1 MQIFIAVRV
10 RENLGEFGEWT
21 SVRVEYDYEVYFGG
35 MIPRIHTIIN
45 TDTKER
51 VNVTNINE
59 EDMELIFKE
68 MEDAEKKKA
77 EPSTGSGTGSGSTSE
92 TGETKS
98 E

>member
-1 MQIFIAVRV
+1 MVTSNWLVIQRRARMQIFIAVRV
-10 RENLGEFGEWT
+10 RENLGDYGEWT

-45 TDTKER
+45 TDTKKR

-68 MEDAEKKKA
+68 IDKL
-77 EPSTGSGTGSGSTSE
+77 TG
-92 TGETKS
+92 GEI
-98 E
+98 

>member
-10 RENLGEFGEWT
+10 RENLGDYGEWT

-45 TDTKER
+45 TETGKR
-51 VNVTNINE
+51 INITQINE
-59 EDMELIFKE
+59 EDMMLIDKE
-68 MEDAEKKKA
+68 IEDAEKKKT
-77 EPSTGSGTGSGSTSE
+77 ELGTGSGTGIGSTTE
-92 TGETKS
+92 TGETES

>member
-10 RENLGEFGEWT
+10 RDNLADFGEWT

-45 TDTKER
+45 TDNNKR
-51 VNVTNINE
+51 VNISQINE

-68 MEDAEKKKA
+68 IEDAEKKKA
-77 EPSTGSGTGSGSTSE
+77 ESSTGSGTGSGSTTETSE
-92 TGETKS
+92 TEGE
-98 E
+98 